1 MCKTTFNMLWYAQKS
16 EPWHWFYE
24 VLNQILLLSQRGS
37 CSMMSCCSTSSPWWP
52 RPWSTW
58 WQRSLVYLLGLH
70 PLRGHLLRAKL
81 NESKPS
87 WGTYPTMVAELISGK
102 VWIERWQ
109 KIWSNSNFLATHS
122 CGRSTSTWLSTAF
135 SPSSPGGNFDLDKL
149 HFTVLPG
156 LVPCTLWKEKVARQ
170 LVALCLVSSLGHNTC
185 VFFSDQPDIPCC
197 QAVAGDVVLNL
208 RRHGNK

>member
-1 MCKTTFNMLWYAQKS
+1 MVLWSFKIKICF
-16 EPWHWFYE
+16 HWWAVARWCHVAAPHHHVDQVGLGQHDDNVAF
-24 VLNQILLLSQRGS
+24 
-37 CSMMSCCSTSSPWWP
+37 
-52 RPWSTW
+52 
-58 WQRSLVYLLGLH
+58 VYLLRLH
-70 PLRGHLLRAKL
+70 PLLSHLLRAKL

-135 SPSSPGGNFDLDKL
+135 SPSSPGGDFDLDKL

>member
-1 MCKTTFNMLWYAQKS
+1 MTLVLWSFKIK
-16 EPWHWFYE
+16 
-24 VLNQILLLSQRGS
+24 ILISLMAS

-135 SPSSPGGNFDLDKL
+135 SPSSSGDDFDLDL
-149 HFTVLPG
+149 SYISRFY
-156 LVPCTLWKEKVARQ
+156 LVWFP
-170 LVALCLVSSLGHNTC
+170 
-185 VFFSDQPDIPCC
+185 VFYGKKRWHDS
-197 QAVAGDVVLNL
+197 
-208 RRHGNK
+208 